1 MAPKSRA
8 SATSR
13 YASAAEFDLVA
24 SRVAENVANL
34 LGVDERTLK
43 RWRAGRTRI
52 PWAAYQLLY
61 EHSTY
66 GVSERDSAEHFQRQA
81 IVGERDSLRSRVIE
95 LEAELVR
102 ISRLVDWG
110 SANDPFISPTDPRSK
125 ESLAGTNHAT

>member
-13 YASAAEFDLVA
+13 YASAADFDLVA
-24 SRVAENVANL
+24 SRVGESVAIL

-43 RWRAGRTRI
+43 RWRAGRSRI

-61 EHSTY
+61 EHSSY
-66 GVSERDSAEHFQRQA
+66 GIANRDSAEQFERTM
-81 IVGERDSLRSRVIE
+81 ICGERDALRGRVAE

-102 ISRLVDWG
+102 VSRLVDWG
-110 SANDPFISPTDPRSK
+110 CANDPFISPADPRAAAM
-125 ESLAGTNHAT
+125 LIDNT